1 MGHDNKILKIKYL
14 DGVPI
19 LKYPNIVAPG
29 ASKNSD
35 FNYKSDKHRMTA
47 FFKNIYG
54 GQITCRSCLAEH
66 PSVGK
71 SAFCP
76 N

>member
-1 MGHDNKILKIKYL
+1 MMGHDNKILKIKYL

-47 FFKNIYG
+47 FF
-54 GQITCRSCLAEH
+54 
-66 PSVGK
+66 
-71 SAFCP
+71 
-76 N
+76 